1 MDGPHFSFQHLFGNL
16 FQQPAGLKGNLQ
28 KLILTFFIKGST
40 GLTIFQ
46 GKQGIGIFK
55 PSFLG
60 GKKTLPNVLTCCV
73 QATFKPMGKHI

>member
-40 GLTIFQ
+40 GLTICKENTESVF
-46 GKQGIGIFK
+46 INRL
-55 PSFLG
+55 FLEE
-60 GKKTLPNVLTCCV
+60 KKTLPNVLTCCV
-73 QATFKPMGKHI
+73 QGTFKPMGKHI